1 MIFAPDRP
9 KARFPPSCSRCQC
22 VLNTVVTRPAPGSS
36 RRRLCTASVNSA
48 APLSTSTWPALAVR
62 TRTLPPAPVSITKPS
77 RTGTTAG
84 LSWEKAERTRGGRV
98 RPRTPP
104 NAPFT
109 MALRFMAESP
119 ECLAHVPAKW
129 TPVRR
134 QEHAPIKETRA
145 CFASAGTKHA
155 LDIGDLAGA
164 VPEALHLQ
172 TRLVQQREVQIGNR
186 RAFGQLDLPSPLER
200 AGAAADQ
207 DVRQRIIAVQV
218 AVGHVGAVEQHGV
231 IQQRAFAVGGGGEL
245 RHELREPL
253 HVIALDLD
261 QLFKPIGI
269 IGMM

>member
-1 MIFAPDRP
+1 MIVASDCP
-9 KARFPPSCSRCQC
+9 KARFPPTWSRCQC
-22 VLNTVVTRPAPGSS
+22 VLNRVVTRPSPGSLRS
-36 RRRLCTASVNSA
+36 CASTASVNSA
-48 APLSTSTWPALAVR
+48 APLSTSTWPVLPVR
-62 TRTLPPAPVSITKPS
+62 TRILPPAPVSITKPS
-77 RTGTTAG
+77 LTGTTAG
-84 LSWEKAERTRGGRV
+84 LSWEKAERAKGGRV

-109 MALRFMAESP
+109 IALRFMAGCP
-119 ECLAHVPAKW
+119 ERSD
-129 TPVRR
+129 T
-134 QEHAPIKETRA
+134 
-145 CFASAGTKHA
+145 
-155 LDIGDLAGA
+155 GDLAGA

-200 AGAAADQ
+200 AGPAADQ

-231 IQQRAFAVGGGGEL
+231 IQELAFAVGCGGEL

-261 QLFKPIGI
+261 QLFQPIEI